1 MRQTTLIYNP
11 LAGPANLAAP
21 INLVADFWRTR
32 GWQVSTQPTRFAG
45 HATKL
50 AQTAAA
56 AGQPLVLAAGGDG
69 TLREVA
75 NGLAGTETALGLLPV
90 GTGNSFAKELQM
102 PRPTRWDKH
111 KLLQAADALAG
122 GRVQRIDLGM
132 MGDGKRSN
140 GRYWV
145 LWAGVGVDG
154 FLVDN
159 LEPRPKW
166 SKKLGTAGYAAQGLA
181 VAPKLP
187 SIQARVEVDG
197 RIFEDEY
204 LLALVSNCRRYAG
217 GEVVL
222 SPNAKL
228 DDGLFEVWLFR
239 GSGMPQ
245 ILESLIKVKLGRHLQ
260 DDDFTMVNGRR
271 IVIHTNPIMP
281 AQADGE
287 RAGHSPL
294 ICEMKPRALRFLV
307 PNTAPPELFTH
318 PAENL

>member
-32 GWQVSTQPTRFAG
+32 GWQVFIHPTQFAG
-45 HATKL
+45 HATEL
-50 AQTAAA
+50 AQAAAA

-75 NGLAGTETALGLLPV
+75 NGLADTETALGLLPV

-102 PRPTRWDKH
+102 PRPTRWDRH
-111 KLLQAADALAG
+111 KLLQAADALAA

-132 MGDGKRSN
+132 MGNGDRGN

-145 LWAGVGVDG
+145 LWAGVGADG
-154 FLVDN
+154 FLVEN

-166 SKKLGTAGYAAQGLA
+166 SKKLGVVGYAVQGLA
-181 VAPKLP
+181 VAPKMP
-187 SIQARVEVDG
+187 SIQAKVEIDG

-222 SPNAKL
+222 SPEAKL

-239 GSGMPQ
+239 GSGVPQ
-245 ILESLIKVKLGRHLQ
+245 ILESLLKVKLGRHLE
-260 DDDFTMVNGRR
+260 DDDFTLVNGRR

-294 ICEMKPRALRFLV
+294 ICEIKPRALRLLV
-307 PNTAPPELFTH
+307 PDTAPPDLFTH
-318 PAENL
+318 PAEKL